1 MRQQEV
7 SDHIARRIDARM
19 AGAVVLVGLDEAL
32 LDLDVELLQAETL
45 GDALPPA
52 RDQKPFTFQGLR
64 LLPNLGVYLDRA
76 VGALQTVRLHLG
88 SGKHLDPPLGEIP
101 SQQLPYLLPFLG

>member
-45 GDALPPA
+45 GDALPSD
-52 RDQKPFTFQGLR
+52 RDQKPFTFQRLR

-76 VGALQTVRLHLG
+76 VGSFQAVRLHLG
-88 SGKHLDPPLGEIP
+88 SVQYLDPPLGETRR
-101 SQQLPYLLPFLG
+101 Q